1 MEQIGRYLVRGEI
14 GKGGF
19 GVVYGAWDPMMRRDV
34 AIKVL
39 TSVNDPGMLAR
50 FRSEPATTGILKHK
64 NIITVHDF
72 GEHNSAPY
80 PVMGLRGGRSLRRVI
95 EAGRRLSLTKK
106 GGILGEI
113 ARGLLHAHQN
123 GVIRRGVKHAS

>member
-19 GVVYGAWDPMMRRDV
+19 GAVYRAWDPVMRRDV

-72 GEHNSAPY
+72 GEHESAPY
-80 PVMGLRGGRSLRRVI
+80 LVMELLDGRSLR
-95 EAGRRLSLTKK
+95 EAIDGPPLSLAEKVA
-106 GGILGEI
+106 IL
-113 ARGLLHAHQN
+113 
-123 GVIRRGVKHAS
+123 

>member
-1 MEQIGRYLVRGEI
+1 MDQIGRYLVRGEI

-19 GVVYGAWDPMMRRDV
+19 GVVYRAWDPVMRRDV

-50 FRSEPATTGILKHK
+50 FRSEPATTGVLKHK

-72 GEHNSAPY
+72 GEHNSVPY
-80 PVMGLRGGRSLRRVI
+80 LVMELLEGRSLSDVI
-95 EAGRRLSLTKK
+95 DKGPPLSLSEKV
-106 GGILGEI
+106 G
-113 ARGLLHAHQN
+113 
-123 GVIRRGVKHAS
+123 